1 MTTGELGPE
10 VQKRRNVLNR
20 AFDAFWNNGAILIA
34 VAAFLFSVTGLSV
47 KLIGNDLPTFQIVLV
62 PGLLCFAAT
71 SAVVTAYRPGPLASA
86 SAYVGGLTLLRGL
99 LGATSITCFYLAIEL
114 LPLQDAVTL
123 FFCSPVLAALLEL
136 AVTGESH
143 GWAGAAATTCT
154 VCGVVLVSQPECL
167 FRRGGHS
174 MEDRGSSA
182 AGVILATTA
191 AAANAAAFV
200 VVRLLKRSQNTVV
213 LTWWY
218 HGVVVTVAAVPLAL
232 GYPAPAVAPSARSGC
247 LLGAV
252 GATQFAGQL
261 LLNRGFQLESATRG
275 SAINVLQVLFS
286 FLWDLAI
293 LGDKP
298 GLVSATGS
306 GLVAAGVLFVALT
319 PVHQHLAPAA
329 AEEAVQGHRHGHG
342 HGHGQ
347 HRVRGRLHGEADVEA
362 EAAPLLGAGAA
373 AVLASRRGGGGGGGG
388 GLGLIEEDV
397 GAVEV
402 GRGGGGVRGAL
413 AAPGLVHLHVE
424 EGGGSREALSSSGSG
439 ESTPG
444 LSVGG
449 PSRDRGRGG
458 SGAEE
463 GDWQLQQPLLVRVV
477 GRLSMDTAT

>member
-1 MTTGELGPE
+1 MAP
-10 VQKRRNVLNR
+10 
-20 AFDAFWNNGAILIA
+20 
-34 VAAFLFSVTGLSV
+34 
-47 KLIGNDLPTFQIVLV
+47 V
-62 PGLLCFAAT
+62 PGLLCFVAT
-71 SAVVTAYRPGPLASA
+71 SGVVAAYRPGPLASR
-86 SAYVGGLTLLRGL
+86 SLHVTGLTLLRGL

-174 MEDRGSSA
+174 MEDRGNSA

-218 HGVVVTVAAVPLAL
+218 HMVVVTVAAVPLAL
-232 GYPAPAVAPSARSGC
+232 GYPAPPVLPSGRTGL
-247 LLGAV
+247 LLGGV
-252 GATQFAGQL
+252 GATQFCGQL

-286 FLWDLAI
+286 FMWDLLV

-298 GLVSATGS
+298 GLLSAAGG

-319 PVHQHLAPAA
+319 PTHHHLAQPVAA
-329 AEEAVQGHRHGHG
+329 GASILEGEGLEAEEGVHRHGHG
-342 HGHGQ
+342 HGH
-347 HRVRGRLHGEADVEA
+347 VRGRGPYGEADGEA
-362 EAAPLLGAGAA
+362 EAVPLLAGAVGGA
-373 AVLASRRGGGGGGGG
+373 ALLLPSRRGVGGGGGGVGG
-388 GLGLIEEDV
+388 SGLGLIGEDAV
-397 GAVEV
+397 GG
-402 GRGGGGVRGAL
+402 GRGGGVRGGL
-413 AAPGLVHLHVE
+413 AAPGLPQLQAE
-424 EGGGSREALSSSGSG
+424 EGGGSKDGRSGSGSG

-444 LSVGG
+444 LTTPGG
-449 PSRDRGRGG
+449 SSRDRGRGRG
-458 SGAEE
+458 RGDSTLLGAGAED
-463 GDWQLQQPLLVRVV
+463 GSSSWQLQQPLLVRVV